1 MLAELAARV
10 ASARPYLR
18 WITAARGA
26 NVRLI
31 TLDDICYF
39 QSDTKYTRAV
49 TTDSE
54 SLIHTPLK
62 ELPDTLDP
70 AQFWQI
76 HRSTIVNANAI
87 DSVGR
92 EVTGHV
98 IAAERPP
105 RDAARQS
112 AVR

>member
-1 MLAELAARV
+1 MIDAADVRAAR
-10 ASARPYLR
+10 ARLAGIIAETPCPYSETLSAM
-18 WITAARGA
+18 TGA
-26 NVRLI
+26 
-31 TLDDICYF
+31 
-39 QSDTKYTRAV
+39 RAV

-87 DSVGR
+87 NSVGR

-98 IAAERPP
+98 IAAESSP
-105 RDAARQS
+105 RDAARQT